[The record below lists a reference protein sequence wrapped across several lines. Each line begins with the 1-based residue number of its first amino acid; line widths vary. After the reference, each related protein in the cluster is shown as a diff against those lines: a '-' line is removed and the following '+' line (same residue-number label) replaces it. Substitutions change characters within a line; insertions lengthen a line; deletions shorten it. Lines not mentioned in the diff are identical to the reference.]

1 MSVSEAWELF
11 GRHHERNDSLAKLD
25 EDDLQRITVI
35 LVCLGLLHPAS
46 LDVAIFNEM
55 APSRPVL
62 SG

>member
-1 MSVSEAWELF
+1 MSISEALEVL

-25 EDDLQRITVI
+25 EDDLQRMTVI
-35 LVCLGLLHPAS
+35 LVCLGLLYSAS